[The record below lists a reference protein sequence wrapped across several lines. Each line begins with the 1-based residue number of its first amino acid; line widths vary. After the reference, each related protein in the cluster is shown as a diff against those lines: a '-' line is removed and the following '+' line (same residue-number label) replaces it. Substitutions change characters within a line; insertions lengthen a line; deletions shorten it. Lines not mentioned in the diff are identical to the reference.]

1 MKLKLPKINSLFGKI
16 LVISLLCM
24 LIPMLI
30 SLFSSS
36 FLAGKYIGQE
46 ASDSLFNIAVEKQ
59 SQLELALKN
68 LVNQLKTMARQP
80 YILETFKEAGTT
92 GELDSI
98 RLTRIEQNL
107 QENFAEGDGLFENL
121 FLMYGNT
128 TVVDGIGGK
137 SVGWQMA
144 KEDLANLQ
152 ELTVRN
158 PTLSPTTGRPV
169 ISVMG
174 SVRDDNGERQGILA
188 MAIELN
194 VLSEKII
201 KGHSSSEF
209 KTLILDT
216 AGLTLSAED
225 SEHVLSLDFQ
235 QEENLKDF
243 YQTMKKD
250 GSGIAYFTLNGIE
263 NIASF
268 TKSEEYGMYIVTY
281 EPVTNYMAGINK
293 LKIGLLI
300 IILLSI
306 IVSAVVI
313 YLFSKGIS
321 KPILAVTKQAE
332 LLADG
337 DLSQDI
343 AEEYL
348 DRKDELGKLTDS
360 FARMNKNFRQMI
372 AQISNTS
379 EQVAA
384 SSEELSASGEQVGEA
399 AEQVGTTIQTVAAGA
414 EEQSA
419 QVDDTIEN
427 LSGLIEQ
434 VDEVN
439 KGADTMNNTT
449 ANMMESVTRGSKSVS
464 ESIEK
469 IKNVKEDTEEV
480 SSVISDLGERSDEI
494 GEIVELISSIA
505 EQTNLLALNAAIEAA
520 RAGEAGRGF
529 SVVADEIRDLAEESA
544 DATGKITGLI
554 KDIRN
559 GVLTATNKMD
569 DSITSVNTS
578 VEAIEENGS
587 IFTEINNEAE
597 GLKEVVR
604 NLTQNAQTMAERS
617 YSFQQ
622 IMEEIAKVSQEFASS
637 SEEVA
642 ASSEEQVAA
651 TEEIVSSSKQL
662 ADMAEE
668 MSTAV
673 KKFRL

>member
-1 MKLKLPKINSLFGKI
+1 
-16 LVISLLCM
+16 
-24 LIPMLI
+24 
-30 SLFSSS
+30 
-36 FLAGKYIGQE
+36 
-46 ASDSLFNIAVEKQ
+46 
-59 SQLELALKN
+59 
-68 LVNQLKTMARQP
+68 
-80 YILETFKEAGTT
+80 
-92 GELDSI
+92 
-98 RLTRIEQNL
+98 
-107 QENFAEGDGLFENL
+107 
-121 FLMYGNT
+121 
-128 TVVDGIGGK
+128 
-137 SVGWQMA
+137 MA

-225 SEHVLSLDFQ
+225 SEYVLSLDFQ

-263 NIASF
+263 NIAAF

-384 SSEELSASGEQVGEA
+384 SSEELSASGEQVGGA

-464 ESIEK
+464 DSIEK

-480 SSVISDLGERSDEI
+480 STVISDLGKRSDEI
-494 GEIVELISSIA
+494 GEIVELISNIA

-554 KDIRN
+554 KDIRD

-569 DSITSVNTS
+569 DSIISVNTS
-578 VEAIEENGS
+578 VETIKENGS

-597 GLKEVVR
+597 GLKEIVR

>member
-1 MKLKLPKINSLFGKI
+1 MKLKSPKINSLFGKI

-46 ASDSLFNIAVEKQ
+46 ASDSLFSIAVEKQ

-80 YILETFKEAGTT
+80 YILETFKEAGAT

-158 PTLSPTTGRPV
+158 PTLSPTTGQPV

-250 GSGIAYFTLNGIE
+250 GSGITYFTLNGIE
-263 NIASF
+263 NIAAF

-360 FARMNKNFRQMI
+360 FTRMNKNFRQMI

-427 LSGLIEQ
+427 LSALIEQ

-480 SSVISDLGERSDEI
+480 SSVISDLGKRSDEI